1 MLREL
6 NPPEASR
13 TYLWPDGQT
22 IKILNVTHISVSP
35 LSQNHR
41 LKTADGHL
49 HIVAP
54 EWRHIEIEAQDFTF

>member
-22 IKILNVTHISVSP
+22 IKILNVNLIFQPEAREFH
-35 LSQNHR
+35 
-41 LKTADGHL
+41 ADQIGD
-49 HIVAP
+49 
-54 EWRHIEIEAQDFTF
+54 RRN